1 MVACLVSG
9 FDGHIYNRSVVAVGK
24 NLFYPYNLPYYLS
37 IGLVNRGGYV
47 SGILVHK
54 SWRFQ
59 ETIAYDAHMDNNL
72 CSRIFYLYGQSVRN
86 PSDVYAVIITDF
98 EAV

>member
-1 MVACLVSG
+1 MG
-9 FDGHIYNRSVVAVGK
+9 YYNMMDS
-24 NLFYPYNLPYYLS
+24 LLYYLP
-37 IGLVNRGGYV
+37 IGLVNCGGYV
-47 SGILVHK
+47 SGILIHE

-59 ETIAYDAHMDNNL
+59 ETIAYYTHMDNNL
-72 CSRIFYLYGQSVRN
+72 CSRIFYLYGQSVWN

>member
-1 MVACLVSG
+1 MSG
-9 FDGHIYNRSVVAVGK
+9 M
-24 NLFYPYNLPYYLS
+24 
-37 IGLVNRGGYV
+37 
-47 SGILVHK
+47 LVHK

-72 CSRIFYLYGQSVRN
+72 GSRIFYLYGQSVRD

-98 EAV
+98 ETV